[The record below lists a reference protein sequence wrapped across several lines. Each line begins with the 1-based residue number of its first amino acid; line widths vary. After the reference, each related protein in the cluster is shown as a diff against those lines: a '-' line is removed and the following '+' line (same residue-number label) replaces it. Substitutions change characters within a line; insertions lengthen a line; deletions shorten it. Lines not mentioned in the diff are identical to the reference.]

1 VSKPDAI
8 AEVTGVTGVI
18 SSTWIEV
25 PRAPD
30 ECQVNIELAEAL
42 DESSA
47 DGVKDRECPSL
58 PELVEAVDIMAVLL
72 TSLTGKVVAELLAN
86 GDEAGR
92 KSDSPLI
99 GPLDDPVNLAA
110 AVRSR

>member
-1 VSKPDAI
+1 VNKPDAI

-58 PELVEAVDIMAVLL
+58 PELVEAVDIMAV
-72 TSLTGKVVAELLAN
+72 TGKVVAELLAN